1 MQSSFYVGLSAQTT
15 IERRLTSVAHNI
27 ANMNTAGFR
36 AEGVTFD
43 TVLSQTGETP
53 VAFATQGSDFID
65 RRSGEL
71 TKTDNPL
78 DVAVQGDAWFAVK
91 TPQGT
96 AYTHDGRMRMSPT
109 GQLLSVNNYPVLD
122 AGGTGLILDPSA
134 GPPVISA
141 DGMLTQKG
149 AQVGAIGLFSIDPTA
164 KLSRAD
170 NSGVIPDQAATPVL
184 DFTNTGVVQGFV
196 EGSNV
201 NPVLEMAK
209 LIEVQHAL
217 DGVTQANTTA
227 DTSLQDA
234 IKSLGSNSG

>member
-1 MQSSFYVGLSAQTT
+1 MQSSFYVGMSGQMT
-15 IERRLTSVAHNI
+15 IERRLSSVAQNI
-27 ANMNTAGFR
+27 ANMNTAGYR
-36 AEGVTFD
+36 ADGITFD
-43 TVLSQTGETP
+43 TVLSQTGDTP
-53 VAFATQGSDFID
+53 VAFATQGADYID

-78 DVAVQGDAWFAVK
+78 DVAVQGDAWMAVK

-96 AYTHDGRMRMSPT
+96 AYTHDGRMKMSPT

-122 AGGTGLILDPSA
+122 AGGSGLILDPAA

-141 DGMLTQKG
+141 DGMLTQNG
-149 AQVGAIGLFSIDPTA
+149 SQVGAIGLFSIDPTA
-164 KLSRAD
+164 KLTRAD
-170 NSGVIPDQAATPVL
+170 NSGVIPDKPATPVL
-184 DFTNTGVVQGFV
+184 DFGSTGVVQGFV

-227 DTSLQDA
+227 DSSLQEA
-234 IKSLGSNSG
+234 IKALGSNSG